1 MSYSSFQNMDQVLIK
16 YPLQFEQRVF
26 LPDSSS
32 EVPVFLAENL
42 HFALAMRDLQE
53 NEAFFVESLIFPL
66 LQEAWKQNRK
76 LKLWSHRSL
85 NYDDV
90 LFGEPDYFISV
101 WPQGVTNTM
110 LTKPL
115 LAVAEAKRD
124 DFDKGWG
131 QCLAE
136 MIACQKLNN
145 DETIPIYGIVTN
157 GLLWQFGKLV
167 GKQFTLHLLSYS
179 ISEPAKILGILHYIF
194 AECEKQAVPETAVL
208 NS

>member
-1 MSYSSFQNMDQVLIK
+1 MSYSSFQNIDQVREK
-16 YPLQFEQRVF
+16 YPLKFEQEIL
-26 LPDSSS
+26 LPEVSA
-32 EVPVFLAENL
+32 EVPAYLVENL
-42 HFALAMRDLQE
+42 RFALKMRDVQE

-90 LFGEPDYFISV
+90 LFGEPDYFLSI
-101 WPQGVTNTM
+101 WPQGISNTS
-110 LTKPL
+110 LTTPL

-157 GLLWQFGKLV
+157 GLLWQFGKII
-167 GKQFTLHLLSYS
+167 GKHFTLHLLSYG
-179 ISEPAKILGILHYIF
+179 ISEPNKILGILNYIF
-194 AECEKQAVPETAVL
+194 AECEKQADVEPAALTG
-208 NS
+208 

>member
-1 MSYSSFQNMDQVLIK
+1 MSYSSFQNIDQVREK
-16 YPLQFEQRVF
+16 YPLKFVQGVI
-26 LPDSSS
+26 LPDMVAEISTL
-32 EVPVFLAENL
+32 LAENL
-42 HFALAMRDLQE
+42 RFALEMRDAQE

-76 LKLWSHRSL
+76 LKLWSHRPL

-90 LFGEPDYFISV
+90 LFGEPDYFLAV
-101 WPQGVTNTM
+101 RPQGISSTS
-110 LTKPL
+110 LTTPL
-115 LAVAEAKRD
+115 LAVAQAKRD

-157 GLLWQFGKLV
+157 GLLWQFGKLI
-167 GKQFTLHLLSYS
+167 GKHFTLHLLSYG
-179 ISEPAKILGILHYIF
+179 ISEPSKILGILNYIF
-194 AECEKQAVPETAVL
+194 AECEKQAVAETAAL
-208 NS
+208 TA